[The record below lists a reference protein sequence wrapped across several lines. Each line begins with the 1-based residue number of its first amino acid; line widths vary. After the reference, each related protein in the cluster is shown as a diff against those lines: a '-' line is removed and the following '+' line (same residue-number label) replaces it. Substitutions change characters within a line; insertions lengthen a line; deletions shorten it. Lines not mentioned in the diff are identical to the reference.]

1 MRKLWLH
8 PWPWLTFAALLW
20 TLLAL
25 WIAHEKEEMRTQEFR
40 RELDVVSTA
49 YRAAIEQHRLMA
61 ETLFSTQMRGSD
73 VIEAI
78 EKGLAAKDEM
88 EAARWRGRLYR
99 LLAPTYDRLV
109 QQGVRQMQVFTPEG
123 VSFLRLHQP
132 DKFGDS
138 LLEVRPSVR
147 LVTREWRPVAG
158 FEVGRLVSGFRFV
171 FPLENA
177 GKPIAA
183 AEIGLGFR
191 TLRNALERISPQHEY
206 ALILAKNAASGV
218 IWQERKGLYGP
229 AELSPDYLIEDPK
242 LELPDSAPRSPTQ
255 HALDEKLAKLDLV
268 RRGLASHEPFAA
280 AVSHDEGWWVASFVP
295 IKDVAGQHAGYLVG
309 YAPVDSLA
317 AIERDW
323 DLYSAGAA
331 LILLLLA
338 LAAWRA
344 RVANTRLAAE
354 REELATITSTMGD
367 ALYLSDQEGIVRF
380 INPAFVELLGWPPER
395 VIGQRGHC
403 LFHQPPDARCEA
415 ELCEILKTVAAGRRY
430 AGEEAFYRADG
441 TALPVEV
448 VAAPILAHGRY
459 AGSVTVFRDVTQRRE
474 TERVLREAKEAAEA
488 AARAKSEFLANMSH
502 EIRTPM
508 NGVIGMAELLLDTPL
523 SAEQREQAQTIR
535 DSAASLLGIL
545 NDILDL
551 SKIEAGGFALHR
563 ESFSP
568 AELIGGIARMFAP
581 LAEKKGVRLITQS
594 EAGLPSSL
602 LGDALRIR
610 QVFVNLVGNALKF
623 TEHGEV
629 SVRLAWRDGR
639 LRGEVIDTG
648 IGIPNEVLPRL
659 FQPFAQADASTTRR
673 FGGTGL
679 GLALCKRLVE
689 LMEGEIGVESCAGEG
704 STFWFEIPCP
714 AAAEPAALNHDAPP
728 VAQRQGRVLL
738 AEDNAVNRR
747 IAEAMLG
754 KLGHAVTSVAD
765 GRSAVEAWQNGHFD
779 LVLMDCMM
787 PEMDGYQAARE
798 IRRLE
803 AERGGHTP
811 IVALTAS
818 VLEADRERCF
828 AAGMDDFLPKPVT
841 RAALEDKLSRWLT
854 EASRNEE

>member
-1 MRKLWLH
+1 MMQNLEG
-8 PWPWLTFAALLW
+8 FFAGSAALK
-20 TLLAL
+20 TLLA
-25 WIAHEKEEMRTQEFR
+25 T
-40 RELDVVSTA
+40 LDSHAIVSAT
-49 YRAAIEQHRLMA
+49 
-61 ETLFSTQMRGSD
+61 D
-73 VIEAI
+73 VQGDIV
-78 EKGLAAKDEM
+78 
-88 EAARWRGRLYR
+88 YVN
-99 LLAPTYDRLV
+99 DR
-109 QQGVRQMQVFTPEG
+109 FCE
-123 VSFLRLHQP
+123 
-132 DKFGDS
+132 
-138 LLEVRPSVR
+138 
-147 LVTREWRPVAG
+147 VAG
-158 FEVGRLVSGFRFV
+158 YV
-171 FPLENA
+171 
-177 GKPIAA
+177 
-183 AEIGLGFR
+183 
-191 TLRNALERISPQHEY
+191 
-206 ALILAKNAASGV
+206 
-218 IWQERKGLYGP
+218 
-229 AELSPDYLIEDPK
+229 
-242 LELPDSAPRSPTQ
+242 
-255 HALDEKLAKLDLV
+255 
-268 RRGLASHEPFAA
+268 
-280 AVSHDEGWWVASFVP
+280 
-295 IKDVAGQHAGYLVG
+295 
-309 YAPVDSLA
+309 
-317 AIERDW
+317 
-323 DLYSAGAA
+323 
-331 LILLLLA
+331 
-338 LAAWRA
+338 
-344 RVANTRLAAE
+344 
-354 REELATITSTMGD
+354 REELIGRNHRILKSGLHPD
-367 ALYLSDQEGIVRF
+367 ALYREMWRTIAGGDIWQGEVCNRKKNGEFYWVQASIAPIIDPATGKPRGYISIRTEITRQKQAEIAAKQSETYLRAILDCLGEGVYTLDRQGRCVF
-380 INPAFVELLGWPPER
+380 INAEGARLLGYAAEEL
-395 VIGQRGHC
+395 IGKLLHEAIHHHRPDGRPLPAAECPIHLAMQQRIY
-403 LFHQPPDARCEA
+403 RSEA
-415 ELCEILKTVAAGRRY
+415 EVFFCK
-430 AGEEAFYRADG
+430 DG
-441 TALPVEV
+441 APLPVKV
-448 VAAPILAHGRY
+448 TGAPLPQDGPFG
-459 AGSVTVFRDVTQRRE
+459 GSVAVFSDRRIAVE
-474 TERVLREAKEAAEA
+474 TERRLNEAKEAAER
-488 AARAKSEFLANMSH
+488 AARLKSEFLAVMSH
-502 EIRTPM
+502 EIRTPL

-551 SKIEAGGFALHR
+551 SKIEAGGFVLHR

-568 AELIGGIARMFAP
+568 AELIASIARMFAP

-623 TEHGEV
+623 TERGEV

-689 LMEGEIGVESCAGEG
+689 LMDGEIGVESCAGEG

-714 AAAEPAALNHDAPP
+714 LAAEPAALDHEPAPP

-765 GRSAVEAWQNGHFD
+765 GRAAVEAWRNGHFD